1 MFAVYGYEE
10 EDDEVGINL
19 GSYVSPFGSASMD
32 GDTFGC
38 GLLPSQPVATGCAD
52 GCTDCGP
59 CGVKKWIPYALVALG
74 AWFLLK

>member
-10 EDDEVGINL
+10 EDDEVGIDL
-19 GSYVSPFGSASMD
+19 GSYVSPFGSASM
-32 GDTFGC
+32 GSASMGC
-38 GLLPSQPVATGCAD
+38 TD

-59 CGVKKWIPYALVALG
+59 CGLKKFLPYALVALG